1 MKDHT
6 VLVNLAELCGQ
17 ALPLRPDLLHTWA
30 PRLWREVSLWAPT
43 HPQVSAWYNLAL
55 LLVREG
61 GHQSTETQRIA
72 ISFFTEVLANVF
84 SFTEELQLSCYQL
97 LLSLSPSCVSSLL
110 GPVLAGV
117 MRLSCSQ
124 DGTLAYLQE
133 WLLSLAAAPHTATR
147 HRAMELFFLLR
158 RSSPLDCEA
167 VLARREGGV
176 PGFLSKVLG

>member
-1 MKDHT
+1 MF
-6 VLVNLAELCGQ
+6 LSQSQ
-17 ALPLRPDLLHTWA
+17 AGEGRQSQILSLPAVGGVRRVA
-30 PRLWREVSLWAPT
+30 SKVK
-43 HPQVSAWYNLAL
+43 VKAL

-61 GHQSTETQRIA
+61 RHQSTETQRIA

-147 HRAMELFFLLR
+147 HRPMELFFLFI